1 MENVNHSQNIMHIH
15 RRFTPSHPVHGV
27 FYFHQSI
34 NIDCPSI
41 SATAAKS
48 ANVVTEH
55 SDNPYVYTSYRT
67 YVEISSKQGKIFSRL
82 SLSLALSLQKN
93 LTNPHEV
100 RSQGLPCSFGEPL
113 SCAQIAEIFL
123 ISGRGYEL
131 RGHTTTCDG
140 EKTLFSIIGI
150 ISPCKLLFP
159 V

>member
-1 MENVNHSQNIMHIH
+1 MLLQSTQIIPMFTLPTERMLKSQAN
-15 RRFTPSHPVHGV
+15 RAK
-27 FYFHQSI
+27 YFL
-34 NIDCPSI
+34 D
-41 SATAAKS
+41 
-48 ANVVTEH
+48 
-55 SDNPYVYTSYRT
+55 
-67 YVEISSKQGKIFSRL
+67 

-150 ISPCKLLFP
+150 ISIPCVSACLRVLIRHVVKIKDKNFFMFF
-159 V
+159 

>member
-1 MENVNHSQNIMHIH
+1 MLLQSTQIIPMFTLPTERMLKSQAN
-15 RRFTPSHPVHGV
+15 RAK
-27 FYFHQSI
+27 YFL
-34 NIDCPSI
+34 D
-41 SATAAKS
+41 
-48 ANVVTEH
+48 
-55 SDNPYVYTSYRT
+55 
-67 YVEISSKQGKIFSRL
+67 

-140 EKTLFSIIGI
+140 FYHRYHFSLQVII
-150 ISPCKLLFP
+150 PCVSACLRVLIRTRGQDKG
-159 V
+159 

>member
-1 MENVNHSQNIMHIH
+1 MLLQSTQIIPMFTLPTERMLKSQAN
-15 RRFTPSHPVHGV
+15 RAK
-27 FYFHQSI
+27 YFL
-34 NIDCPSI
+34 D
-41 SATAAKS
+41 
-48 ANVVTEH
+48 
-55 SDNPYVYTSYRT
+55 
-67 YVEISSKQGKIFSRL
+67 

-140 EKTLFSIIGI
+140 EKTVFYHRYHFSLQVII
-150 ISPCKLLFP
+150 PCVSACLRVLIRHVVKIKDKNFFMFFF
-159 V
+159 

>member
-1 MENVNHSQNIMHIH
+1 MLLQSTQIIPMFTLPTERMLKSQAN
-15 RRFTPSHPVHGV
+15 RAK
-27 FYFHQSI
+27 YFLDS
-34 NIDCPSI
+34 
-41 SATAAKS
+41 
-48 ANVVTEH
+48 
-55 SDNPYVYTSYRT
+55 
-67 YVEISSKQGKIFSRL
+67 L
-82 SLSLALSLQKN
+82 SLSPSLCKKN

>member
-15 RRFTPSHPVHGV
+15 RRFTPSPPVHGL

-67 YVEISSKQGKIFSRL
+67 YVERAKYF
-82 SLSLALSLQKN
+82 LSLQKN
-93 LTNPHEV
+93 LTNPREV

>member
-1 MENVNHSQNIMHIH
+1 MFTLPTERMLKSQAN
-15 RRFTPSHPVHGV
+15 RAK
-27 FYFHQSI
+27 YFLDS
-34 NIDCPSI
+34 
-41 SATAAKS
+41 
-48 ANVVTEH
+48 
-55 SDNPYVYTSYRT
+55 
-67 YVEISSKQGKIFSRL
+67 L
-82 SLSLALSLQKN
+82 SLSPSLCKKN
-93 LTNPHEV
+93 LANPHEV

-159 V
+159 L

>member
-1 MENVNHSQNIMHIH
+1 MLLQSTQIIPMFTLPTERMLKSQAN
-15 RRFTPSHPVHGV
+15 RAK
-27 FYFHQSI
+27 YFLDS
-34 NIDCPSI
+34 
-41 SATAAKS
+41 
-48 ANVVTEH
+48 
-55 SDNPYVYTSYRT
+55 
-67 YVEISSKQGKIFSRL
+67 L

-93 LTNPHEV
+93 LTNPREV

-150 ISPCKLLFP
+150 ISACKLLFP

>member
-1 MENVNHSQNIMHIH
+1 MLLQSTQIIPMFTLPTERMLKSQAN
-15 RRFTPSHPVHGV
+15 RAK
-27 FYFHQSI
+27 YFL
-34 NIDCPSI
+34 D
-41 SATAAKS
+41 
-48 ANVVTEH
+48 
-55 SDNPYVYTSYRT
+55 
-67 YVEISSKQGKIFSRL
+67 

-140 EKTLFSIIGI
+140 EKTLFSI
-150 ISPCKLLFP
+150 SPCKLLFP